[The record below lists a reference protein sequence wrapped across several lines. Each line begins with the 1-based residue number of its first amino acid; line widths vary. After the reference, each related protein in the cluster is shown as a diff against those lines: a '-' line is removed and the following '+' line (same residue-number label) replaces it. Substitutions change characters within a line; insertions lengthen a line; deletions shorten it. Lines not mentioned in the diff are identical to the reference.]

1 MKKKERDTF
10 CQESATNTAF
20 KRGKGE
26 KKETSSC
33 FLSVVLER
41 SSPPPFYSQSS
52 VEFFREFILNIRTAF
67 FINISPPTRNQ
78 FGFFFFLLLL
88 LWRLGQ
94 DGEGVS
100 AARNYGQ
107 AMREGAAG
115 GIVSK
120 GGGGGR
126 TLQFPQMAG

>member
-67 FINISPPTRNQ
+67 LLILPRPLQISSD
-78 FGFFFFLLLL
+78 FFAPSTLATGTG
-88 LWRLGQ
+88 W
-94 DGEGVS
+94 
-100 AARNYGQ
+100 
-107 AMREGAAG
+107 G
-115 GIVSK
+115 GSLC
-120 GGGGGR
+120 R
-126 TLQFPQMAG
+126 

>member
-41 SSPPPFYSQSS
+41 SSPPP
-52 VEFFREFILNIRTAF
+52 
-67 FINISPPTRNQ
+67 
-78 FGFFFFLLLL
+78 LLLP
-88 LWRLGQ
+88 
-94 DGEGVS
+94 E
-100 AARNYGQ
+100 
-107 AMREGAAG
+107 
-115 GIVSK
+115 
-120 GGGGGR
+120 
-126 TLQFPQMAG
+126 

>member
-67 FINISPPTRNQ
+67 FINIPPPTRNQ
-78 FGFFFFLLLL
+78 FGFFFCSFYFGD
-88 LWRLGQ
+88 WDRMG
-94 DGEGVS
+94 
-100 AARNYGQ
+100 
-107 AMREGAAG
+107 RESLPLE
-115 GIVSK
+115 ITVK
-120 GGGGGR
+120 
-126 TLQFPQMAG
+126 Q